1 MSMDEEAI
9 KALAETYLGRVERKE
24 LTLDSKTVSALRAI
38 SSGMPIPMYQ
48 PPPVSMTASEEEK
61 KDIADRAMEDAKK
74 MLESVKTKLSNELST
89 GDKAFTGGRRSR
101 RRSKKVGRAT
111 HRRHRRHRR
120 RTTLRR

>member
-1 MSMDEEAI
+1 MSIDEETI
-9 KALAETYLGRVERKE
+9 KALAETYLGRVKE
-24 LTLDSKTVSALRAI
+24 LRLDSNTVSALRAI
-38 SSGMPIPMYQ
+38 SSGSPIPMYQ

-61 KDIADRAMEDAKK
+61 KEIEERARQSAKV

-101 RRSKKVGRAT
+101 RRSKKVGRT
-111 HRRHRRHRR
+111 RRRSRNHRPRR